1 LDASE
6 PEAVTKSPGT
16 LAALMAAVDFAAQSH
31 RDQRRKCETL
41 PYINHPVRVACLLAE
56 VGGIDDLEVLQ
67 AGLLH
72 DTIEDTTVTEEEI
85 RARFGPRV
93 AALVAE
99 VSDDQDLPEGERKR
113 IQRETVPTLSPG
125 ARAIRIAD
133 KISNVEDLTDHPPPD
148 WGVDRKRAYLEF
160 ATGVVEACR
169 GTNARLETRFD
180 EVRERL
186 LRVLGDGAG

>member
-1 LDASE
+1 VDASE
-6 PEAVTKSPGT
+6 PEATTNSSGVAG
-16 LAALMAAVDFAAQSH
+16 LLRAVDFAARAH

-72 DTIEDTTVTEEEI
+72 DTIEDTTVTEEEL
-85 RARFGPRV
+85 RERFGPRV
-93 AALVAE
+93 ASLVAE
-99 VSDDQDLPEGERKR
+99 VSDDQDLPEDERKR
-113 IQRETVPTLSPG
+113 IQRETIPTLSPE
-125 ARAIRIAD
+125 AKAIRIAD